1 MTTFI
6 VMMLL
11 AIGAWAYFDEKANN
25 YYTQH
30 NECVRYIDQVSED
43 WRPGND
49 HWFQAM
55 CNRNN
60 PNSLVSYETRRRE
73 EIRLMADLAL
83 YVSLS
88 FLAVMIVSTVVR
100 WIVTGR
106 AI

>member
-1 MTTFI
+1 MVLFSLY
-6 VMMLL
+6 VWGYLDER
-11 AIGAWAYFDEKANN
+11 AIN
-25 YYTQH
+25 YYNQH

-73 EIRLMADLAL
+73 EIRSMADLAL

-88 FLAVMIVSTVVR
+88 FLAAMIASWVLR
-100 WIVTGR
+100 WIIKGKAV
-106 AI
+106 